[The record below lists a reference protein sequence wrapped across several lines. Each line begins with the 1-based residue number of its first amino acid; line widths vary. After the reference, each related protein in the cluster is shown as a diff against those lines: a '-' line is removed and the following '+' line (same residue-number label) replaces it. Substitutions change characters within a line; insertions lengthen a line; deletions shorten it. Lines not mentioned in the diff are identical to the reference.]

1 MCIYKGI
8 HMFEKRIVAIHSIS
22 DQNLSQNRLIHYI
35 RTMRFL
41 GYKFVSVDT
50 ILSDKHNGKLLALTV
65 DDGYKSCIKN
75 LIPVLE
81 KYKIPALMFLPTQLL
96 GLPENHDEL
105 LKNECYRNESIMS
118 VEDVN
123 LWVHKG
129 FDIGFHTGKH
139 IDLYYHEDQE
149 IEKDFREGMDIFRK
163 NGWETKY
170 FAYPKGFLPK
180 NRSFFEKLMSKYGI
194 KYAFTICWGGVHA
207 DDCYYINRVCLGNH
221 EPFIWSI
228 LKTMGF
234 CDYYFLKKRL
244 TIEQRREL

>member
-1 MCIYKGI
+1 
-8 HMFEKRIVAIHSIS
+8 MFEKRIVAIHSIS

-163 NGWETKY
+163 NGWIGANCVITKNVRIGTG
-170 FAYPKGFLPK
+170 AIIGAGSVVTKDIP
-180 NRSFFEKLMSKYGI
+180 SMTIATGI
-194 KYAFTICWGGVHA
+194 PAKVI
-207 DDCYYINRVCLGNH
+207 
-221 EPFIWSI
+221 
-228 LKTMGF
+228 
-234 CDYYFLKKRL
+234 KKRY
-244 TIEQRREL
+244 IK

>member
-123 LWVHKG
+123 LWVYKG

-163 NGWETKY
+163 NGWEIKY

-180 NRSFFEKLMSKYGI
+180 NRNLFEGLLREYNI
-194 KYAFTICWGGVHA
+194 EFAFTINWGRINSEEPFYV
-207 DDCYYINRVCLGNH
+207 NRVCLGNH
-221 EPFIWSI
+221 EPFLWSI
-228 LKTMGF
+228 LKTIGAG
-234 CDYYFLKKRL
+234 DAYFRKKRVYK
-244 TIEQRREL
+244 EQQI

>member
-1 MCIYKGI
+1 
-8 HMFEKRIVAIHSIS
+8 MFEKRIVAIHSIS

-163 NGWETKY
+163 NGWKTKY

-180 NRSFFEKLMSKYGI
+180 NRNLFEGLLREYNI
-194 KYAFTICWGGVHA
+194 EFAFTINWGRINSEEPFYV
-207 DDCYYINRVCLGNH
+207 NRVCLGNH
-221 EPFIWSI
+221 EPFLWSI
-228 LKTMGF
+228 LKTIGAG
-234 CDYYFLKKRL
+234 DAYFRKKRVYK
-244 TIEQRREL
+244 EQQI

>member
-1 MCIYKGI
+1 
-8 HMFEKRIVAIHSIS
+8 MFEKRIVAIHSIS

-163 NGWETKY
+163 NGWEIKY

-180 NRSFFEKLMSKYGI
+180 NRNLFEGLLREYNI
-194 KYAFTICWGGVHA
+194 EFAFTINWGRINSEEPFYV
-207 DDCYYINRVCLGNH
+207 NRVCLGNH
-221 EPFIWSI
+221 EPFLWSI
-228 LKTMGF
+228 LKTIGAG
-234 CDYYFLKKRL
+234 DAYFRKKRVYK
-244 TIEQRREL
+244 EQQI

>member
-1 MCIYKGI
+1 
-8 HMFEKRIVAIHSIS
+8 MFEKRIVAIHSIS

-50 ILSDKHNGKLLALTV
+50 ILSDKQNGKLLALTV

-180 NRSFFEKLMSKYGI
+180 NRNLFEGLLREYNI
-194 KYAFTICWGGVHA
+194 EFAFTINWGRINSEEPFYV
-207 DDCYYINRVCLGNH
+207 NRVCLGNH
-221 EPFIWSI
+221 EPFLWSI
-228 LKTMGF
+228 LKTIGAG
-234 CDYYFLKKRL
+234 DAYFRKKRVYK
-244 TIEQRREL
+244 EQQI

>member
-1 MCIYKGI
+1 
-8 HMFEKRIVAIHSIS
+8 MFEKRIVAIHSIS

-170 FAYPKGFLPK
+170 FAYPKGFSPK
-180 NRSFFEKLMSKYGI
+180 NRNLFEGLLREYNI
-194 KYAFTICWGGVHA
+194 EFAFTINWGRINSEEPFYV
-207 DDCYYINRVCLGNH
+207 NRVCLGNH
-221 EPFIWSI
+221 EPFLWSI
-228 LKTMGF
+228 LKTIGAG
-234 CDYYFLKKRL
+234 DAYFRKKRVYK
-244 TIEQRREL
+244 EQQI